1 MDDIIWLKP
10 KSSYATISAT
20 LTLSGGRR
28 VALVVPTGERACL
41 DDDGVLSAL
50 HRRCQLLGKRVVI
63 IGGDARL
70 RALAVAA
77 GFEAATSLDDWGE
90 TAPELYA
97 PRTRRRATGAPRLW
111 LVSTQEFQRVTSGEP
126 DAWVS
131 EPPEFVVELRETFAP
146 QSPKSRPSI
155 GAGIARL
162 PEAAEGEITSATERS
177 ERFEEVVIGRILETS
192 GIHRPQIPGS
202 L

>member
-10 KSSYATISAT
+10 KSSYATVSAA
-20 LTLSGGRR
+20 LTLSGGCR
-28 VALVVPTGERACL
+28 VALVVPTGERTCL

-90 TAPELYA
+90 TAPEL
-97 PRTRRRATGAPRLW
+97 
-111 LVSTQEFQRVTSGEP
+111 
-126 DAWVS
+126 
-131 EPPEFVVELRETFAP
+131 
-146 QSPKSRPSI
+146 
-155 GAGIARL
+155 
-162 PEAAEGEITSATERS
+162 
-177 ERFEEVVIGRILETS
+177 
-192 GIHRPQIPGS
+192 
-202 L
+202 

>member
-97 PRTRRRATGAPRLW
+97 PRTRRRATGAPRLR
-111 LVSTQEFQRVTSGEP
+111 LVSTQEFQRVTSGEH

>member
-10 KSSYATISAT
+10 KSSYATVSAA

-97 PRTRRRATGAPRLW
+97 PRPRRKAAGASRLW
-111 LVSTQEFQRVTSGEP
+111 LVSAQESQRVMSGEH

-146 QSPKSRPSI
+146 QSTKARPSI
-155 GAGIARL
+155 GAGMMRI
-162 PEAAEGEITSATERS
+162 PESAEDEITSATERS
-177 ERFEEVVIGRILETS
+177 ERFEEVLIGRILETS

-202 L
+202 W